1 MSITSLI
8 AILPN
13 LASTTCADG
22 FNRLTRPRIRLR
34 VSLLT
39 LSVLFRMMVLANSLK
54 GKAVVRDNS
63 NISGTVLK
71 GGTYIWSTIR
81 SVTVLSSSGSTPSLP
96 QRSVMKSVV
105 EKLWKKLNESI
116 TVTRVSSLTSFCR
129 PPSSALIVVTGQQ
142 GADHVVTDGYH
153 GIHLLDNP
161 LILVLSIHHSFL

>member
-1 MSITSLI
+1 M

-22 FNRLTRPRIRLR
+22 FNRLTSARIRFR

-54 GKAVVRDNS
+54 DKTGVRDNS
-63 NISGTVLK
+63 NISRMVLK
-71 GGTYIWSTIR
+71 SRTYIWSTIR
-81 SVTVLSSSGSTPSLP
+81 SVTVLSSSGSTPSFP

-129 PPSSALIVVTGQQ
+129 PPSSALNRVTCQQ
-142 GADHVVTDGYH
+142 GADHVRADGCH
-153 GIHLLDNP
+153 GLHLFENP
-161 LILVLSIHHSFL
+161 LILVLSIHQSFL